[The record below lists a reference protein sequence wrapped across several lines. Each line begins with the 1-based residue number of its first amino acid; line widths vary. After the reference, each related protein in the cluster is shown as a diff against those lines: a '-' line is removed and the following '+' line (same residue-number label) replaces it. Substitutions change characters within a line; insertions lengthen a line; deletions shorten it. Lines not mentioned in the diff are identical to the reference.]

1 MKSLKVNMFQNVFL
15 YINNDLRRT
24 QLNIAKTWWTN
35 SLRLSENTWRK
46 EWTMHFLPKNTL
58 FLKQDYI
65 VVWPSQFSRKIN
77 LNKLSYIDQSK
88 REDQSLDGAKGWEYL
103 WVKDASPMTCS
114 IVSRS
119 EISWR
124 LKNDLSCSNFENNC
138 FTFHQTPVLNLT
150 L

>member
-1 MKSLKVNMFQNVFL
+1 MNLVSSSAKMKSLKVNMFQNVFL

-24 QLNIAKTWWTN
+24 QLNIAKTWRTN

-65 VVWPSQFSRKIN
+65 VVRPSQFSRKIN

-103 WVKDASPMTCS
+103 
-114 IVSRS
+114 
-119 EISWR
+119 
-124 LKNDLSCSNFENNC
+124 
-138 FTFHQTPVLNLT
+138 
-150 L
+150 